1 MIVDSRRAR
10 RVPVERLSFRR
21 GDEAGDETRGMAI
34 FCERDRNCVLTSF
47 SLFRKRGTLELA
59 SGTAVDLLFGFSCVC
74 LVDRFSPVRANF
86 DREHDRSGNER
97 MRGSLPVSFSV
108 FPLGFFSRACDYA
121 RLRRTVGDR
130 DEGWVVCRDGIAGAP
145 LIYPFTH
152 PCRRPG
158 SCKGAPTLL
167 AVRAT
172 GRGLSFSLLFAALL
186 GLYIPYLPPCSPY
199 LLPSFSSSYTAS
211 RISAYLSLSFFL
223 TLARFCLI
231 LACSPI
237 SSLLSVPDHEVPS
250 LHLVPRARFIE
261 IFGNGFAIWL
271 VLLTQWDHPFN
282 CKHCTVCF
290 VRSKNFAIND

>member
-1 MIVDSRRAR
+1 MSSRVIRDGRQTR
-10 RVPVERLSFRR
+10 RVPVETIVFSSRKRSPR
-21 GDEAGDETRGMAI
+21 AI

-97 MRGSLPVSFSV
+97 TRGSLPVSFSV

-186 GLYIPYLPPCSPY
+186 GLYIPYLPPYSVPSSLFFF
-199 LLPSFSSSYTAS
+199 LLHRFSHFCLSF
-211 RISAYLSLSFFL
+211 SFFL

-237 SSLLSVPDHEVPS
+237 SSLLSVPDHDVYT
-250 LHLVPRARFIE
+250 
-261 IFGNGFAIWL
+261 WYL
-271 VLLTQWDHPFN
+271 VLGLS
-282 CKHCTVCF
+282 
-290 VRSKNFAIND
+290 RSSGMDS